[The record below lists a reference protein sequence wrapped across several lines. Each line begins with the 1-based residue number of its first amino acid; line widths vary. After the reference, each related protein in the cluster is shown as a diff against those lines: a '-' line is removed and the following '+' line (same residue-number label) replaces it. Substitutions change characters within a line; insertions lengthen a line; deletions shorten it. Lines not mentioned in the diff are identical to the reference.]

1 MQVSVAATERDAPA
15 GPRASSASD
24 SRSRRALL
32 LSESGTL
39 LAGPP
44 PLFQGLSPRE
54 RELVLS
60 HGRRRVLDRGQT
72 LFGQDTLHE
81 GIYLIESGRIR
92 VFYNAPSGR
101 EITLA
106 YWYPGNFV
114 GGPDIFGTG
123 VHLWSGVA
131 ASNSSVVALPGRA
144 LRSLVMQIPALGIGL
159 IEGLAFKG
167 KCYSALVQML
177 GTRSV
182 TERLAHLLL
191 HLVDA
196 YGIEQPDGTL
206 IAAAFTH
213 ADLAHM
219 VGATCQWVTIS
230 LKRLQGQGI
239 VMCRKSQ
246 ITVRRPDIL
255 VEMRGGGHPRCL
267 ANKRFSAPQP
277 KICAAND
284 FGQLITVSARAG
296 FATQRTPADNPANK
310 RPSRRALCAE
320 ERDKER
326 ERETTHGTTELCN
339 GRHTTHARF
348 DEP

>member
-1 MQVSVAATERDAPA
+1 MQVCAAANERDARLA
-15 GPRASSASD
+15 RAPP
-24 SRSRRALL
+24 SRNGSRHALL
-32 LSESGTL
+32 LSESRTL

-44 PLFQGLSPRE
+44 PLFQALSPRE

-72 LFGQDTLHE
+72 LFSQDTPHE

-114 GGPDIFGTG
+114 GGPDIFGTS

-131 ASNSSVVALPGRA
+131 TSSSSVVQLPGKA
-144 LRSLVMQIPALGIGL
+144 LRNLVMRIPALGIGL

-191 HLVDA
+191 RPRRRRV
-196 YGIEQPDGTL
+196 
-206 IAAAFTH
+206 H
-213 ADLAHM
+213 A
-219 VGATCQWVTIS
+219 
-230 LKRLQGQGI
+230 
-239 VMCRKSQ
+239 
-246 ITVRRPDIL
+246 RRPRS
-255 VEMRGGGHPRCL
+255 RGRRDPAMGDHQPQ
-267 ANKRFSAPQP
+267 AP
-277 KICAAND
+277 
-284 FGQLITVSARAG
+284 ARAG
-296 FATQRTPADNPANK
+296 HRGVPQIANPRA
-310 RPSRRALCAE
+310 PSRCSPGDTWR
-320 ERDKER
+320 
-326 ERETTHGTTELCN
+326 
-339 GRHTTHARF
+339 RHA
-348 DEP
+348 PAS